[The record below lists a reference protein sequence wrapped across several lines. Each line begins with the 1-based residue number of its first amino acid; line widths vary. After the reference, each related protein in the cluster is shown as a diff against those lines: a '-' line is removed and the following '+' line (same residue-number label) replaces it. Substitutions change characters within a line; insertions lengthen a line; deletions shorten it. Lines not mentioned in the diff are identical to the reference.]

1 MLKLTVTDIA
11 KSFNRRNIFSG
22 INFALDKGDSLTIT
36 GKNGSG
42 KSTLMK
48 IIAGVLA
55 PTRGT
60 IGIADETRTVSPS
73 FHYRYFGFVSPYLQ
87 LYDEFTGFENIQLVQ
102 EIRGAATD
110 RRLIDSLLTEVGLGG
125 RGNDLLRTYSSGMKQ
140 RLKYAAA
147 LIHEPRILL
156 LDEPTSN
163 LDEEGKALVHRAIET
178 QKNRG
183 IVIIATNE
191 REELSLCETV
201 LTIGAAAPAGGKA

>member
-1 MLKLTVTDIA
+1 MIQLKVNNIA

-22 INFALDKGDSLTIT
+22 IDFTLGDGASLTIT

-55 PTRGT
+55 PTKGT
-60 IGIADETRTVSPS
+60 VDIIDNIRTVSS
-73 FHYRYFGFVSPYLQ
+73 SVHYQYFGFVSPYLQ

-102 EIRGAATD
+102 EIRAAATD
-110 RRLIDSLLTEVGLGG
+110 RRTIESILSEVGLGG
-125 RGNDLLRTYSSGMKQ
+125 RGKDLLRTYSSGMKQ

-147 LIHEPRILL
+147 LIHAPHILL

-163 LDEEGKALVHRAIET
+163 LDEEGKALVHSAIAA
-178 QKNRG
+178 QKKRG

-191 REELSLCETV
+191 REELSLCESV
-201 LTIGAAAPAGGKA
+201 LTLGQAGPAGAVA